1 MSSTASPQ
9 HPPGPPAQVLVT
21 LTGAD
26 RPGVTSALFTALA
39 GTGTHVLDVEQVVV
53 GGVLT

>member
-1 MSSTASPQ
+1 M
-9 HPPGPPAQVLVT
+9 T